1 MTSESES
8 SPRES
13 DALAKWLRVVRVAAV
28 GTVLLF
34 FVPAPPWE
42 WSDSV
47 APFLIP
53 IFSIP
58 LLAILW
64 RLRKPPY
71 KEGLAVAMAVGGVLL
86 LFAGLGIF
94 VAGSGS
100 SPNWS
105 IVAFCAVFA
114 AVQAVL
120 AGGAFAAYRVLGY
133 SKGDWTFMAAP
144 DVHEPSA
151 ESRAVSAKW
160 LRVVRGAAIGSLLLL
175 CAPSPPWQWLEN
187 PVVLCLIVPFSIP
200 FCMILW
206 RIRRGPRKAGLALAM
221 GAGGILCVGA
231 GVGLYLLTI
240 MSDWSD
246 PTWWRVLAF
255 LGLSAP
261 LQAILAGSAFATYKK
276 VGFAKGDWK
285 LLVRGVVDPVVYLG
299 VIGIVLA
306 AAIPAYFGGP
316 HYRQRETVNWMKK
329 LQQCASAYAA
339 SHPAQ
344 GFPTQLDLLGPKG
357 SGCIEPLSSENER
370 LGHLFTYTPTAA
382 DPSGRVSGYA
392 LTVRPLNRARSGQ
405 KSFYLDATGTIRATA
420 EDRLA
425 TPQDP
430 AVP

>member
-1 MTSESES
+1 MTSDPES
-8 SPRES
+8 SPSES
-13 DALAKWLRVVRVAAV
+13 DALAKRLRVVRVAAV

-53 IFSIP
+53 IFSTP

-71 KEGLAVAMAVGGVLL
+71 KEGLAAAMAVGGALL
-86 LFAGLGIF
+86 LFVGLGLF
-94 VAGSGS
+94 VAGRGS

-105 IVAFCAVFA
+105 MVAFCAVFA

-120 AGGAFAAYRVLGY
+120 AGGAFAAYRILGY

-160 LRVVRGAAIGSLLLL
+160 LRAMRGAAIGSLLLF

-187 PVVLCLIVPFSIP
+187 PVVLCLIVP
-200 FCMILW
+200 
-206 RIRRGPRKAGLALAM
+206 GLALAM

-231 GVGLYLLTI
+231 GLGLLMVL
-240 MSDWSD
+240 SDGGDRNWSA
-246 PTWWRVLAF
+246 LAF
-255 LGLSAP
+255 LGVFVP

-285 LLVRGVVDPVVYLG
+285 LLVRGIVDPVVYFG
-299 VIGIVLA
+299 MIGIVLA
-306 AAIPAYFGGP
+306 AAVPAYFGSP

-329 LQQCASAYAA
+329 LQRCASAYAA

-344 GFPTQLDLLGPKG
+344 GFPAQLDLLGPKG
-357 SGCIEPLSSENER
+357 SGCIEALSWGNER
-370 LGHLFTYTPTAA
+370 LGHLFTYTPTAT
-382 DPSGRVSGYA
+382 DPSGKVSGYA

-405 KSFYLDATGTIRATA
+405 KSFYLDATGTIHATS
-420 EDRLA
+420 EDRPA